1 MKTQKLWVTGK
12 SKLNPI
18 IEAFETR
25 DDIAMDQKLI
35 KYDVLG
41 SLAHAMMLYKIGI
54 LSKSE
59 LVKLEKGLL
68 EILSLDKQG
77 KFVISMGDE
86 DVHTKIENYLTEKF
100 GEAGKKI
107 HTARSRNDQVITATR
122 LYTKEELLL
131 IWGELLSGA
140 KSLVAFAQKHE
151 FVPMPG
157 YTHMQKAMP
166 SSLGMWAGAFAQN
179 LLDDLSLLKSAF
191 ALNNQSP
198 LGSAAGFGVPL
209 SIDREYTA
217 KLLGFAKVQAN
228 SLSVQNSRGKI
239 EANIV
244 ASLLSILLT
253 INKFATDVLLYTTS
267 EFNYFTVS
275 ETLLTGSSMLPQKK
289 NVDVAELL
297 QSKVHV
303 VLGFYTTLISLTAN
317 LSSGYNR
324 GLQDSKKPLFE
335 SLDITKNSLAVANI
349 LINNISPN
357 VKILEKAMTAEIFA
371 THKAMELVKKGMP
384 FREAYQKVAGELASL
399 ARSHP
404 FGSEPQGRRLA
415 RLKVETEDPHKIL
428 KQATHTGATGNLGLS
443 ALAKTLQKE
452 KKELEEQNKKWNEV
466 SKDL

>member
-1 MKTQKLWVTGK
+1 MKKLWETGK

-18 IEAFETR
+18 IEAFETK
-25 DDIAMDQKLI
+25 DDLLLDQKLV
-35 KYDVLG
+35 KVDVLQ
-41 SLAHAMMLYKIGI
+41 SIAHAKMLCKIGI

-59 LVKLEKGLL
+59 LTKLEKGLL

-77 KFVISMGDE
+77 KFNLTLGDE
-86 DVHTKIENYLTEKF
+86 DVHTKIENFLTEKH
-100 GEAGKKI
+100 GETGKKI

-131 IWGELLSGA
+131 IWGELLSCA
-140 KSLVAFAQKHE
+140 KSLVVFAQKHE

-166 SSLGMWAGAFAQN
+166 SSLGMWAGSFGQN

-217 KLLGFAKVQAN
+217 KLLGFAKVQEN

-267 EFNYFTVS
+267 EFNYFTVF

-303 VLGFYTTLISLTAN
+303 VLGYYTTLVSLTSN

-335 SLDITKNSLAVANI
+335 SLDITKNSLGAANM
-349 LINNISPN
+349 LINNLTPN
-357 VKILEKAMTAEIFA
+357 VGVLQKACTPEIFA
-371 THKAMELVKKGMP
+371 THKAMELVKKGLP
-384 FREAYQKVAGELASL
+384 FREAYQKVAKEGVAK
-399 ARSHP
+399 AA
-404 FGSEPQGRRLA
+404 FDIDA
-415 RLKVETEDPHKIL
+415 VL
-428 KQATHTGATGNLGLS
+428 KQATHTGATGNLELS
-443 ALAKTLQKE
+443 AFAKTLQKE
-452 KKELEEQNKKWNEV
+452 KKELEEENKKWNEV
-466 SKDL
+466 IKDL